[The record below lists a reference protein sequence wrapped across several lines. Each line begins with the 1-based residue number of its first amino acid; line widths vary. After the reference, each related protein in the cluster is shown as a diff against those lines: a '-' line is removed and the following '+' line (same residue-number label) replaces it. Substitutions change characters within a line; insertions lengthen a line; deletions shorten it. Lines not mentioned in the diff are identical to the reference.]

1 MKAELYSRRSEDFT
15 NVNSEMQAEAVAKG
29 LAEAVAEG
37 LVEAVAEGLAQA
49 EPLAEPYYLEDV
61 LQAIDN

>member
-1 MKAELYSRRSEDFT
+1 
-15 NVNSEMQAEAVAKG
+15 MQAEAVAKG